1 MPKKKLRTLIY
12 LVLNF
17 VIVFSVYQLLL
28 RMQWT
33 WGMIVYL
40 LAAAALTVGYFVM
53 NRGFG
58 NPITDPAALP
68 EAWSAAEKT
77 EYIARVTACHE
88 RAKKLLYWLLPVV
101 LTLMIDVIEL
111 FLSDTLR
118 ALFGG

>member
-17 VIVFSVYQLLL
+17 VIVFAVYRLML

-40 LAAAALTVGYFVM
+40 LAAAGLTVAYFIV

-68 EAWSAAEKT
+68 EAWSDGEKT
-77 EYIARVTACHE
+77 EYIAHVTACHE
-88 RAKKLLYWLLPVV
+88 RAKKLLYWLFPIVV
-101 LTLMIDVIEL
+101 TLMIDVIEL
-111 FLSDTLR
+111 FLADSLR
-118 ALFGG
+118 GLFRM